1 MIVTLVL
8 QNIKTFQKKTFL
20 KPLDQLLI
28 SHKIN
33 YEDRRK
39 VLRLS
44 NFKIIH
50 R

>member
-1 MIVTLVL
+1 MIFTLVL

-20 KPLDQLLI
+20 KSLDRLLI
-28 SHKIN
+28 SLKIN

-39 VLRLS
+39 VLHLTS
-44 NFKIIH
+44 FKIIQ